1 MIVKQLRVGPMQN
14 FVYLLSDETAGEGLA
29 IDSGFEIEP
38 IINAARRSDLRVKFA
53 IATHH
58 HSDHTA
64 TLKELA
70 TAFGAKVAAYEHSPN
85 YHDVSLKDGDELVV
99 GDSKVKVIY
108 TPGHTKDSI
117 CLYDGQNLFTGDTL
131 FIGNCGRT
139 DLPGGSPEEMYRSL
153 HEVIL
158 KLPPSTT
165 VYPGHDYGDVPFRM
179 LGEEARSNPT
189 LSARTYEEF
198 LRVP

>member
-1 MIVKQLRVGPMQN
+1 MQN
-14 FVYLLSDETAGEGLA
+14 FVYLVADKPGGEALA

-38 IINAARRSDLRVKFA
+38 IVKVARHSNFKVKFTV
-53 IATHH
+53 ATHN

-64 TLKELA
+64 TLKRLA
-70 TAFGAKVAAYEHSPN
+70 TVFGAKVAAYEHSPID
-85 YHDVSLKDGDELVV
+85 HDVSLKDGDELLV
-99 GDSKVKVIY
+99 GENKVKVIY

-139 DLPGGSPEEMYRSL
+139 DLHGGSPEEMFRSL

-158 KLPPSTT
+158 KLPTSTT
-165 VYPGHDYGDVPFRM
+165 IYPGHDYGDVPFRK
-179 LGEEARSNPT
+179 LGEEACSNPT
-189 LSARTYEEF
+189 LSARSYEEF